1 MFVIYNFPVIRLSVP
16 VILASASPRREEL
29 LRTLVPTFSVVPADL
44 DESAFA
50 DPDPWI
56 TARNLAREKAM
67 RVFESHPESLV
78 IAGDTVVAVEE
89 PGGWVQLAKPADAAE
104 NSAFLRQLSGRKHA
118 VITGL
123 AIRWPGGL
131 SAQTET
137 TEVRFRDLTDAEI
150 NAYVA
155 TGEGLDKAG
164 GYAIQGGAQAFV
176 AEVRGSTSNV
186 VGLPLE
192 LLEEALR
199 SAVSKK

>member
-1 MFVIYNFPVIRLSVP
+1 MIYTFQVIRLSVP
-16 VILASASPRREEL
+16 VILASASPRRESL
-29 LRTLVPTFSVVPADL
+29 LRTIVPTFRVVPADL
-44 DESAFA
+44 DEAEFLDS
-50 DPDPWI
+50 DPWV
-56 TARNLAREKAM
+56 TARNLAREKALF
-67 RVFESHPESLV
+67 VFETHPDSLI

-89 PGGWVQLAKPADAAE
+89 PSGWVQLAKPASAE
-104 NSAFLRQLSGRKHA
+104 ENFAFLRQLSGRKHV

-123 AIRWPGGL
+123 ALRWPSGL

-150 NAYVA
+150 EAYVA

-164 GYAIQGGAQAFV
+164 GYAIQGGAQNFV

-192 LLEEALR
+192 MLEEALR